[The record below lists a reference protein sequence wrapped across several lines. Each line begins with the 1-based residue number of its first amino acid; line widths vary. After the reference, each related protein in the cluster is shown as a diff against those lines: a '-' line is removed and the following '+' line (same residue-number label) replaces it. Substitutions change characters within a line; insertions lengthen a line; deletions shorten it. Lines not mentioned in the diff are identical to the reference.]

1 MNSAKI
7 AAIASFLPNSRLTND
22 DLAQVFEG
30 WSAEKIFQKTGIRER
45 AIAGSAETAGD
56 LGFEAGRRLLDGHGI
71 SRDSVDFLIFC
82 TQSPDYFLPTTACII
97 HQRLGLRPSAG
108 AIDVNQGCS
117 GFVYS
122 LSLAKGLI
130 VSGAASRV
138 LILTAD
144 TYSKFIHPRDKS
156 VRTLFGDAGAAV
168 LVDAASDTDAS
179 GIGEFVFGTDGSG
192 AANLIVPTGGS
203 RRPRSA
209 ETGVEV
215 EDSSG
220 NVRTGDSLYMN
231 GSEIMAF
238 TLRAVPEAV
247 RQLELRSGIALRS
260 SDFVVMHQ
268 ANAFMLEALRK
279 KIAIPREKFPVR
291 LENVG
296 NTVSSTIPLVLEE
309 LFRSQAGSGKL
320 AALVGFGVG
329 YSWAACY
336 IRL

>member
-1 MNSAKI
+1 MNSKI
-7 AAIASFLPNSRLTND
+7 EAVGSYVPVGRLSNQ
-22 DLAQVFEG
+22 DLAHVFGG
-30 WSAEKIFQKTGIRER
+30 WSAEKIFEKTGIRER
-45 AIAGSAETAGD
+45 AIAGSSETAGD
-56 LGFEAGRRLLDGHGI
+56 LGFEAGRRLLEQRGV
-71 SRDSVDFLIFC
+71 SVGSIDFLIFC
-82 TQSPDYFLPTTACII
+82 TQSPDYFLPATACII
-97 HQRLGLRPSAG
+97 HNRLGLRTSAG

-130 VSGAASRV
+130 ASGAASRV
-138 LILTAD
+138 LVLTAD
-144 TYSKFIHPRDKS
+144 TYSKYIHPLDRS

-168 LVDAASDTDAS
+168 LVDAVSDTDPS
-179 GIGEFVFGTDGSG
+179 GIGDFVFGTDGSG
-192 AANLIVPTGGS
+192 AGNLIVPTGGS
-203 RRPRSA
+203 RRPKSA
-209 ETGVEV
+209 ETGVEFK
-215 EDSSG
+215 DSSG

-247 RQLELRSGIALRS
+247 RQLEMRSGIALGS
-260 SDFVVMHQ
+260 SDFVVLHQ

-279 KIAIPREKFPVR
+279 KMAIPREKFPVR
-291 LENVG
+291 LEDVG

>member
-1 MNSAKI
+1 MSAKI
-7 AAIASFLPNSRLTND
+7 VAVASHLPEGRLTNE
-22 DLAQVFEG
+22 DLEQIFEG
-30 WSAEKIFQKTGIRER
+30 WSAGKIFEKTGIRER
-45 AIAGSAETAGD
+45 GSAGPTETAGD
-56 LGFEAGRRLLDGHGI
+56 LGFAAGNRLIEQHGI
-71 SRDSVDFLIFC
+71 SRDSIDFLILC
-82 TQSPDYFLPTTACII
+82 TQSPDYFLPTTACLI
-97 HQRLGLRPSAG
+97 HQRLGLRSSAG

-130 VSGAASRV
+130 SSGEASRV

-144 TYSKFIHPRDKS
+144 TYSKYIHPRDKS

-168 LVDAASDTDAS
+168 LVDAASDGDPS
-179 GIGEFVFGTDGSG
+179 SIGVFVFGTDGSG
-192 AANLIVPTGGS
+192 ANNLIVPTGGS
-203 RRPRSA
+203 RHPRSA
-209 ETGVEV
+209 ETGIEV
-215 EDSSG
+215 QDSSG
-220 NVRTGDSLYMN
+220 NVRTGDNLYMN

-247 RQLELRSGIALRS
+247 RQLERRSGVKLETC
-260 SDFVVMHQ
+260 DFVVLHQ

-279 KIAIPREKFPVR
+279 KMAIPREKFPVR
-291 LENVG
+291 LEFCG